1 MEGAAN
7 AQRACGY
14 RARMAFADPEIRVAD
29 VGERT
34 TVVSVHGELD
44 LDAADHLREA
54 LQKGDRPGHRVVL
67 DLVGATF
74 VDSTALG
81 IISGAAKQLDGSG
94 GSLTVVASDPRIIR
108 IFKLTGLDR
117 RVRVESSLAEA
128 IAQKL
133 LPA

>member
-1 MEGAAN
+1 
-7 AQRACGY
+7 
-14 RARMAFADPEIRVAD
+14 MAFADPEIRVAD

-34 TVVSVHGELD
+34 SVVSVNGELD
-44 LDAADHLREA
+44 PDAADELREA
-54 LQKGDRPGHRVVL
+54 LQKSDHRGHRVVL

-81 IISGAAKQLDGSG
+81 IISGAAKHLDGSG
-94 GSLTVVASDPRIIR
+94 GSLTIVATDPRIVR
-108 IFKLTGLDR
+108 TFKLIGLDR

-133 LPA
+133 LSA

>member
-1 MEGAAN
+1 
-7 AQRACGY
+7 
-14 RARMAFADPEIRVAD
+14 MAFTDPEIRVAD
-29 VGERT
+29 VGEHT
-34 TVVSVHGELD
+34 SVVSVQGELD
-44 LDAADHLREA
+44 LDAADDLREA
-54 LQKGDRPGHRVVL
+54 LRKGDRPGHRVVL

-81 IISGAAKQLDGSG
+81 IVSEAAKQLERSD

-117 RVRVESSLAEA
+117 RIRVESSLAEA